1 MRPLLTDPP
10 LQLCLLPE
18 VVQTVVRLLAE
29 AGSCLDSSFAGAEAE
44 AIGSELLRR
53 PRGRATQARQRADVC
68 LSLHLFRAHTTKY
81 KLLQK
86 NTMVRHFRKST
97 REQGPTNRSTYQ
109 RFDVWTPAFLALT
122 REIRHGASRPDPHET
137 RVSRVNRNAA
147 GRVGSGQEL
156 FKISRVGSGRVNMF
170 LTLVDRVGS
179 GQQRFKSRASGR
191 VRSRGFQN
199 IGGQVGSGPDI
210 SKLSRVGSGQVTRPD
225 PTRPVRF
232 DLTSEKPWYFVCT
245 YSYMG

>member
-1 MRPLLTDPP
+1 M
-10 LQLCLLPE
+10 
-18 VVQTVVRLLAE
+18 
-29 AGSCLDSSFAGAEAE
+29 
-44 AIGSELLRR
+44 
-53 PRGRATQARQRADVC
+53 
-68 LSLHLFRAHTTKY
+68 
-81 KLLQK
+81 
-86 NTMVRHFRKST
+86 
-97 REQGPTNRSTYQ
+97 
-109 RFDVWTPAFLALT
+109 T

-232 DLTSEKPWYFVCT
+232 DLTREKPRKKPRYTSRGRLNFGVTFCSVLLRLT
-245 YSYMG
+245 RDPPHPPYGVKTLLARLLHNSNFPRAYLIFFPV